1 MTHSTARPNRWARS
15 LLGAVALVFAA
26 SPSFAEYIEVPAT
39 GSVAEVADRLE
50 AAAQKAGA
58 TVFARVDHAS
68 GAAAVDMEL
77 PDATLVIFGNP
88 MLGTPAMQQ
97 DVRAGVVL
105 PLRVLVA
112 DEDGKTMLIY
122 QSVDAMFADTDVD
135 TDAEFAKKM
144 TGALDKLT
152 AAAAK
157 E

>member
-1 MTHSTARPNRWARS
+1 
-15 LLGAVALVFAA
+15 
-26 SPSFAEYIEVPAT
+26 
-39 GSVAEVADRLE
+39 
-50 AAAQKAGA
+50 
-58 TVFARVDHAS
+58 
-68 GAAAVDMEL
+68 
-77 PDATLVIFGNP
+77 
-88 MLGTPAMQQ
+88 MQQ
-97 DVRAGVVL
+97 DMRAGVVL